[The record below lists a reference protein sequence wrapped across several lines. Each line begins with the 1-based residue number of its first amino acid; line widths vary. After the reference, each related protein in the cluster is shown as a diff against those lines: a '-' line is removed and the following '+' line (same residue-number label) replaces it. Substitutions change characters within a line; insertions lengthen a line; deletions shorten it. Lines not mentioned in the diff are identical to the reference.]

1 MAGVEN
7 GRGAEKLIN
16 QRGHRRVFTTF
27 PYRTSSVTRCLYIVK
42 YRGGGC
48 LFPKLTPYVSPKVF
62 QKERRARRGGLLAL
76 ALPTSTLYTGI
87 DSTVTYSRLGSTI
100 QTVNGG
106 GVVVLYLH
114 RLTKSSAPAAARTCR
129 SRCFAEVQRDANRR
143 TGLYLTPWK
152 EEFPRPR
159 STPFPRIRAILVVK
173 GKTE

>member
-1 MAGVEN
+1 M
-7 GRGAEKLIN
+7 GRG
-16 QRGHRRVFTTF
+16 QRGDRRVFTTF

-129 SRCFAEVQRDANRR
+129 SRGTTRCQSANRLVFNPVER
-143 TGLYLTPWK
+143 GV
-152 EEFPRPR
+152 
-159 STPFPRIRAILVVK
+159 SSAANDAIISPNSSLRDSCR
-173 GKTE
+173 

>member
-48 LFPKLTPYVSPKVF
+48 LCPKLTP
-62 QKERRARRGGLLAL
+62 RRGGLLAL

-159 STPFPRIRAILVVK
+159 TTPSFPRIRAIFVVK

>member
-1 MAGVEN
+1 M
-7 GRGAEKLIN
+7 GRG
-16 QRGHRRVFTTF
+16 QRGDRRVFTTF

-129 SRCFAEVQRDANRR
+129 SRGTTRCQSANRLVFNPVER
-143 TGLYLTPWK
+143 GV
-152 EEFPRPR
+152 
-159 STPFPRIRAILVVK
+159 SSAAIDAIISPNSSLRDSCR
-173 GKTE
+173 